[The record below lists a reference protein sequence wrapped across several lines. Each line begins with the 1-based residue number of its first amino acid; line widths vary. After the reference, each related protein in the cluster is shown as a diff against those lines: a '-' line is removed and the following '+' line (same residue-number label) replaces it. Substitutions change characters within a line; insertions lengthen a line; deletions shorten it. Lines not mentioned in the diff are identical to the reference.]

1 MSRIKSTEK
10 RLNRGEIVLNI
21 TNSITLHTSEM
32 DEMKELMTEFSSE
45 YSGKIHSVIRRMNDV
60 IVGIDMT
67 ISDKISLTFHGMNE
81 IKSLLDEMESY
92 QEHTRN
98 VIDRIEELRTKAEEK
113 LNQPQ
118 EYSATGSENS

>member
-1 MSRIKSTEK
+1 M
-10 RLNRGEIVLNI
+10 LDI

-45 YSGKIHSVIRRMNDV
+45 YFGKIHSVIRRMNDV

-67 ISDKISLTFHGMNE
+67 VSDKISLTFHGMNE
-81 IKSLLDEMESY
+81 IKSFLDEMESY
-92 QEHTRN
+92 QEHTRK
-98 VIDRIEELRTKAEEK
+98 VIDRIEELRIKAEEK

-118 EYSATGSENS
+118 DTDE